1 MTSFFYIISGIIMVL
16 FAIDLLPGLAAV
28 FAGCMGLCLALSGFT
43 GMVEAVTKIMI
54 HLKTA
59 AIHPDPHDGPS

>member
-1 MTSFFYIISGIIMVL
+1 MVL